1 MELVRLEPPLTNT
14 LLRFSIVKVGVF
26 SARCGVWDEGPFV
39 CVLGVWDGGPF
50 VCALGGVGRGTCS
63 LRAGCMG
70 RGSCP
75 HFYSKYLHD
84 DITGFDCQIS

>member
-26 SARCGVWDEGPFV
+26 SARCGVWD
-39 CVLGVWDGGPF
+39 GGPF
-50 VCALGGVGRGTCS
+50 VCALGGV
-63 LRAGCMG
+63 G

>member
-39 CVLGVWDGGPF
+39 CVLGVWDGGAVRIF
-50 VCALGGVGRGTCS
+50 IQNIYMMTLLVLIVKFHKGLGLS
-63 LRAGCMG
+63 
-70 RGSCP
+70 
-75 HFYSKYLHD
+75 
-84 DITGFDCQIS
+84 

>member
-39 CVLGVWDGGPF
+39 CVLGVWDGGP
-50 VCALGGVGRGTCS
+50 LR
-63 LRAGCMG
+63 LRAGGCG
-70 RGSCP
+70 
-75 HFYSKYLHD
+75 
-84 DITGFDCQIS
+84 TGDLFATGWVYGAGELSAFLFKIST